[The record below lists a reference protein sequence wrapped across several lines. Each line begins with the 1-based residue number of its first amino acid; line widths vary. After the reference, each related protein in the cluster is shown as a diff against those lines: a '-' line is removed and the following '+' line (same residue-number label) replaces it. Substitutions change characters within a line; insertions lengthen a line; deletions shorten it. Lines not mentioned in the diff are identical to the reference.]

1 MRKTTSL
8 IAVPVIS
15 ASLLLT
21 GCGGTTKTASTVA
34 ASVPSGASSATA
46 SATASAATSAAS
58 SAASACP
65 TDNTQA
71 FAKTRFVTNVGL
83 AAGTFYQWI
92 YKPYQAGKFAQGAS
106 GRTVTLIKAGLA
118 GAFAA
123 KQVKDATENVKA
135 DPTLCKIFVVPMTKL
150 GDQLTVLKDKVT
162 SGDLTAITDVAG
174 QVGAITDL
182 AQSNGLS
189 IDTSKSGI

>member
-8 IAVPVIS
+8 IAVPVLS

-21 GCGGTTKTASTVA
+21 GCGGSTKTASTVA
-34 ASVPSGASSATA
+34 ASVPSA
-46 SATASAATSAAS
+46 AAS
-58 SAASACP
+58 STPTPSAVASASSTGAASSCP
-65 TDNTQA
+65 TDNTQT

-92 YKPYQAGKFAQGAS
+92 YKPYQDGKFAQGAS

-135 DPTLCKIFVVPMTKL
+135 DPTLCKIFIVPMTAL
-150 GDQLTVLKDKVT
+150 GDQLSVLKDKVS
-162 SGDLTAITDVAG
+162 SGDLTGITDIAG
-174 QVGAITDL
+174 QVGSITDL
-182 AQSNGLS
+182 AKANGLS